1 MLREN
6 FIPAHVRTRYQRT
19 SYMSHDFENICNF
32 EIQGGDYSESI
43 RVFNK
48 EYIASRKQLFKDM
61 KLGKWKEEND
71 IGYQNYLKVLE
82 SGEWKLGY
90 YENEF
95 NYRVPAQI
103 KCCNKWL
110 SLDSFTNTCKHCNT
124 DYSGS
129 GELLAPRHFWGE
141 ETGAYWSG
149 CL

>member
-6 FIPAHVRTRYQRT
+6 FIPAHLKTIYQRT
-19 SYMSHDFENICNF
+19 SYMSHDFEGICNF
-32 EIQGGDYSESI
+32 EIHGGDYSGSI

-71 IGYQNYLKVLE
+71 VGYQNYLKVLE

-95 NYRVPAQI
+95 KHRVPAQI
-103 KCCNKWL
+103 KCCNKWM
-110 SLDSFTNTCKHCNT
+110 SLKGFTNTCKHCNT

-129 GELLAPRHFWGE
+129 GELLTSRRFWGK
-141 ETGAYWSG
+141 ETGEYWIDY
-149 CL
+149 L

>member
-6 FIPAHVRTRYQRT
+6 FVPAHIKKSYQRT
-19 SYMSHDFENICNF
+19 SYMSHDFEGICNF
-32 EIQGGDYSESI
+32 EIHGGDYTESI

-95 NYRVPAQI
+95 NYRVPAKI
-103 KCCNKWL
+103 KCCDKWL
-110 SLDSFTNTCKHCNT
+110 SLGSFTNTCNKCGA
-124 DYSGS
+124 DYNGS
-129 GELLAPRHFWGE
+129 GQLLASRSFWGE
-141 ETGAYWSG
+141 ETGEHWSE